1 MLQRFVP
8 LTLVALGT
16 LSCSDGARPAA
27 PAAPSP
33 VAPAAATA
41 RYRVT
46 FDAIWSMATHPEDF
60 PRTPHFSGLIGGTHR
75 EPQRF
80 WQPGAL
86 ATEGI
91 RAMAEQGRKTPL
103 DHEVQGAI
111 TAGTAQYLLSGG
123 DVDLSP
129 GSVALE
135 FEIGRDYPLVTL
147 VSMVAPS
154 PDWFVGV
161 SALSLIE
168 GGDWVAERVVALE
181 PWDAGTDGGVTFES
195 RDRPSSPREPIA
207 RITTGP
213 LGAGG
218 MPSPMGTFTFRR
230 LP

>member
-8 LTLVALGT
+8 LALLALGS
-16 LSCSDGARPAA
+16 LSCSDGAGPAT

-33 VAPAAATA
+33 AATPAPTA

-46 FDAIWSMATHPEDF
+46 FDATWSMATHPADF

-80 WQPGAL
+80 WQAGAL

-103 DHEVQGAI
+103 DQEVQAAIASGA
-111 TAGTAQYLLSGG
+111 AQHLLSGG

-135 FEIGRDYPLVTL
+135 FEISRDYPLVTL

-161 SALSLIE
+161 SALPLLD

-181 PWDAGTDGGVTFES
+181 PWDAGTDSGVTFES
-195 RDRPSSPREPIA
+195 RDRPSLPREPIA
-207 RITTGP
+207 RITIPP

-218 MPSPMGTFTFRR
+218 VALAMGTFTFRR